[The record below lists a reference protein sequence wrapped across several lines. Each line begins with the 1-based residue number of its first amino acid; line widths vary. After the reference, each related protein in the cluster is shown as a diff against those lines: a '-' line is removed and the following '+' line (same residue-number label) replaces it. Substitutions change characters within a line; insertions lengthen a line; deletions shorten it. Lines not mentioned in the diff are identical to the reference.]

1 MFVAATFDY
10 SFFLELAIT
19 DLEKRGI
26 PRENIG
32 GIPLDKRIEERKIMD
47 SLHRADGISMFD
59 GAAVLG
65 TVFMLL
71 GAIYG
76 FILKWGPIIWGLIGL
91 FTGAVLGFILDTSIS
106 KIRSYK
112 DKKRTKDKS
121 SEIIIFVKCEENQYE
136 MVKKVLWDNQAL
148 GVGIFKVNDLIN
160 K

>member
-112 DKKRTKDKS
+112 DKKKTKDKS
-121 SEIIIFVKCEENQYE
+121 SEIILFVKCEENQYE

>member
-10 SFFLELAIT
+10 SFSLELAIT
-19 DLEKRGI
+19 DLEKRGV

-65 TVFMLL
+65 TVFMSV

-91 FTGAVLGFILDTSIS
+91 FIGAVLGFILDISIS
-106 KIRSYK
+106 KVRSYK

-121 SEIIIFVKCEENQYE
+121 SGMILLVKCEENQYE
-136 MVKKVLWDNQAL
+136 MVKRVLWDNQAL
-148 GVGIFKVNDLIN
+148 GVGIFKINDIMN